1 MGDAARERYRRW
13 FEYEKDS
20 HAKVLASLDSVPRD
34 LRSSEPFQK
43 AVSLMAHIVAA
54 RRLWLFR
61 LGRVKEAPSEFFP
74 ANVSLPDLSARVEKM
89 QAEWSEYLEGLTD
102 TELAR
107 VFAYQSLEGPGF
119 RNTVEDI
126 LTQLFGHSWHHRGQ
140 IALLLRS
147 IGVEPAITDFVFWT
161 REPIPAPP
169 AADR

>member
-1 MGDAARERYRRW
+1 MGDSAREGYRRW

-20 HAKVLASLDSVPRD
+20 HARVLTSLDSVPRD
-34 LRSSEPFQK
+34 LRSSEAFRK

-61 LGRVKEAPSEFFP
+61 LGVAREAPSEFFP
-74 ANVSLPDLSARVEKM
+74 ENLSLPDLWLRVEQM
-89 QAEWSEYLEGLTD
+89 QAEWSKYLDELT
-102 TELAR
+102 EAGLAR
-107 VFAYQSLEGPGF
+107 VFEYQSSEGPWF

-147 IGVEPAITDFVFWT
+147 LGAEPAVTDFVFWT
-161 REPIPAPP
+161 REPVAH
-169 AADR
+169 